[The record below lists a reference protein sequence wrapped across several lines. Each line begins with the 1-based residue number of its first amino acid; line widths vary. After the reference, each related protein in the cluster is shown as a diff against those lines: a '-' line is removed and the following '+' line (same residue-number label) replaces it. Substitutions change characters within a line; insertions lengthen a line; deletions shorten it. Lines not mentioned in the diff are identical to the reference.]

1 MSHSTS
7 DTLATPTHLF
17 DQVSLGKIVQI
28 RDQLLATQAA
38 GKPVFR
44 FESGDPSFA
53 PPAHVIDAINAA
65 ARAGKTHYVS
75 NNGIPELREA
85 LAQKVV
91 AKNRIEGITA
101 NDVFVTNGAIQ
112 ALFTT
117 FSSLLSPGDE
127 VLIPDPM
134 WTETGDIIRLTGG
147 VPRRVPIRA
156 DRGFTY
162 RPEDIEAAITPR
174 TAVIF
179 LNTPHNPTGAVLG
192 RETLLGI
199 IDVARRH
206 NLWIISDEAY
216 EDIIFA
222 PNVHYSTASLAGD
235 YAPRVISVFSF
246 SKSHALAGLRIGCVV
261 TRSSLLRARLP
272 KILRCSTNGVNSL
285 AQWGALA
292 AVTGN
297 QDHIAANC
305 AAYLE
310 RRDIMLEALRGIPGV
325 HPFTPEGTFF
335 IWADLDPALYERLEV
350 RDADALSKRLASDG
364 IGSVPGDAF
373 GATCEDA
380 IRLSFSCDTKM
391 VREGSAL
398 LRGALS

>member
-1 MSHSTS
+1 
-7 DTLATPTHLF
+7 
-17 DQVSLGKIVQI
+17 
-28 RDQLLATQAA
+28 
-38 GKPVFR
+38 
-44 FESGDPSFA
+44 
-53 PPAHVIDAINAA
+53 
-65 ARAGKTHYVS
+65 
-75 NNGIPELREA
+75 
-85 LAQKVV
+85 
-91 AKNRIEGITA
+91 
-101 NDVFVTNGAIQ
+101 
-112 ALFTT
+112 
-117 FSSLLSPGDE
+117 
-127 VLIPDPM
+127 
-134 WTETGDIIRLTGG
+134 
-147 VPRRVPIRA
+147 
-156 DRGFTY
+156 
-162 RPEDIEAAITPR
+162 
-174 TAVIF
+174 
-179 LNTPHNPTGAVLG
+179 VLG

-199 IDVARRH
+199 IEVARQH

-222 PNVHYSTASLAGD
+222 PNIHYSTASLAGD

-246 SKSHALAGLRIGCVV
+246 SKSHALAGLRVGYVV

-297 QDHIAANC
+297 QDHIGANC

-325 HPFTPEGTFF
+325 RPFAPAGTFF
-335 IWADLDPALYERLEV
+335 IWADLDPILYERLEV
-350 RDADALSKRLASDG
+350 PDADALSARLASDG

-373 GATCEDA
+373 GSTCEDA
-380 IRLSFSCDTKM
+380 IRLSFSCDTRM